1 MDEIQAY
8 LSGKISFNELE
19 DKSKYKDII
28 HLDMNDKVDIIL
40 YKNLVKKYQFKLFL
54 TRTDYG
60 ISAITSNHITQTL
73 KENGW
78 EVKQVLSK
86 YKVLGQCSV
95 CGKEM
100 KVNDSIFFTGQCPFC
115 EVQRNA
121 TYLLRVYDQIDF
133 EAYKIIE
140 VDKLNEEDINS
151 FVFQLG
157 RICNKQLNIT
167 F

>member
-1 MDEIQAY
+1 MDEIQSY
-8 LSGKISFNELE
+8 LNGKISFDELE
-19 DKSKYKDII
+19 EKSKYDHII
-28 HLDMNDKVDIIL
+28 NLNINDKADIIL
-40 YKNLVKKYQFKLFL
+40 HKNLVKKYKFKLSL
-54 TRTDYG
+54 IRSDYG
-60 ISAITSNHITQTL
+60 ISSITANHIIQTF

-78 EVKQVLSK
+78 EVEQVLSK
-86 YKVLGQCSV
+86 YKIIGQCSV